1 MRAEPLTTLL
11 RERDE
16 RPRVI
21 ANVAA
26 IAAGVPVRTLQNWAS
41 KGWAWVEPDPGRSA
55 PGSFRGYTFFDCKR
69 LALQGELAV
78 NVGLPPLQARELLA
92 QAFAGH
98 WLGQFPSRSI
108 SEKEMRDL
116 AGKSLVIDWDEVRV
130 PTAKLI
136 KNSPSRFPGRR
147 LCVVLPV
154 GPVIYAALKRLRA
167 NVRTD
172 ENVLG

>member
-98 WLGQFPSRSI
+98 WLGRFPSRDVTRR
-108 SEKEMRDL
+108 EMREL
-116 AGKSLVIDWDEVRV
+116 ANKSLVIDWDEVRV
-130 PTAKLI
+130 ANAKLTTLSS
-136 KNSPSRFPGRR
+136 NRLLGRR
-147 LCVVLPV
+147 LRVVLPV
-154 GPVIYAALKRLRA
+154 GPVISAALERLRA
-167 NVRTD
+167 NVRSD
-172 ENVLG
+172 ENIPG